1 MRKKSKL
8 IIVMKN
14 QKSEQER
21 QNQKLNL
28 VIALTQIESLVKI
41 LEGNE
46 YQKYFYQHLIPI
58 QVELNRQL
66 SHYG

>member
-1 MRKKSKL
+1 
-8 IIVMKN
+8 MKN

-28 VIALTQIESLVKI
+28 VIALTQVESLVKL

-46 YQKYFYQHLIPI
+46 YKKHFYQHLIPI

>member
-1 MRKKSKL
+1 
-8 IIVMKN
+8 MKN

-28 VIALTQIESLVKI
+28 VIALTQIESLVKL

-46 YQKYFYQHLIPI
+46 YQTFLYGHLISI
-58 QVELNRQL
+58 QVELLRQL
-66 SHYG
+66 NHYG

>member
-1 MRKKSKL
+1 MN
-8 IIVMKN
+8 N
-14 QKSEQER
+14 QKSEQEK

-28 VIALTQIESLVKI
+28 VLALMQVESLTKI

-46 YQKYFYQHLIPI
+46 YQKFFYGHLVSIE
-58 QVELNRQL
+58 VELQRQL